1 MKSSKKIF
9 IIMLAPVVSGV
20 FFSCRKKADT
30 IANIYVRDDS
40 NAIVENA
47 MVVLYGTN
55 TQGTPQIVAV
65 FDTAY
70 TNAAGLASF
79 NYNDIYQ
86 LGQAGVAVL
95 DIKAQKLNKIGQGII
110 KIEPE
115 LVNEETVFIQP

>member
-1 MKSSKKIF
+1 MKSVKKF
-9 IIMLAPVVSGV
+9 SIIMLALIVSGV

-30 IANIYVRDDS
+30 IANIYVRDET
-40 NAIVENA
+40 NAIVDEA

-55 TQGTPQIVAV
+55 TQGTPQVVAV

-79 NYNDIYQ
+79 NYNDSYQ

-115 LVNEETVFIQP
+115 QVNEETVFINP

>member
-1 MKSSKKIF
+1 MTSSKKF
-9 IIMLAPVVSGV
+9 LIIMLALVVTGAFS
-20 FFSCRKKADT
+20 SCREKADT
-30 IANIYVRDDS
+30 IANIYVRDES
-40 NAIVENA
+40 NAIVEDA

-55 TQGTPQIVAV
+55 TQGTPQVVAV

>member
-1 MKSSKKIF
+1 
-9 IIMLAPVVSGV
+9 MLALVVTGV
-20 FFSCRKKADT
+20 FSSCREKADT
-30 IANIYVRDDS
+30 IANIYVRDES
-40 NAIVENA
+40 NAIVEDA

-55 TQGTPQIVAV
+55 TQGTPQVVAV

>member
-1 MKSSKKIF
+1 MKSAKKF
-9 IIMLAPVVSGV
+9 SIIMLALIVSGV

-30 IANIYVRDDS
+30 IANIYVRDET
-40 NAIVENA
+40 NAIVDEA

-55 TQGTPQIVAV
+55 TQGTPQVVAV

-70 TNAAGLASF
+70 TNTAGLASF

-110 KIEPE
+110 KVEPE
-115 LVNEETVFIQP
+115 QVNEETVFINP